1 MYKLAIVV
9 PCYNEEAIL
18 KQTTEVLLNLL
29 EELIDKAKINPDSYI
44 LFVNDGSRDDTWD
57 ILCREHDLS
66 NKINAISLAANVGHQ
81 NALLAGLES
90 VMDDCDF
97 AISLDADLQD
107 DISVIEEMIDKY
119 NAGADIV
126 YGVRNDRKSDSFF
139 KRSSAKLFYK
149 FMSAMGVKTIENHA
163 DFRLM
168 SARVLKQL
176 SQYNERNLFLRGII
190 PSMGYKTDRVY
201 YSRKKRTGGKS
212 KYSLPKMIKLAG
224 NGITSFTIRP
234 ITLITALGFIIMLF
248 ALAAL
253 IYTLVAYFSGNAT
266 PGWSSLMISIWFL
279 GGVQLFSIGIVGQY
293 VGKAYFEAKQRPRY
307 DIIENLKHK

>member
-66 NKINAISLAANVGHQ
+66 TKINAISLAANVGHQ

-149 FMSAMGVKTIENHA
+149 FMLAMGVKTIENHA

-201 YSRKKRTGGKS
+201 YSRLKRTAGKS
-212 KYSLPKMIKLAG
+212 KYSLGKMIKLAG

-234 ITLITALGFIIMLF
+234 ITLITALGFIIMLL
-248 ALAAL
+248 ALAAFL
-253 IYTLVAYFSGNAT
+253 YTLISYFTGNT
-266 PGWSSLMISIWFL
+266 EPGWSSLMISIWFL
-279 GGVQLFSIGIVGQY
+279 GGVQLFSIGVVGQY

-307 DIIENLKHK
+307 DIVENLKHK

>member
-66 NKINAISLAANVGHQ
+66 PKINAISLAANVGHQ

-201 YSRKKRTGGKS
+201 YSRLKRTAGKS
-212 KYSLPKMIKLAG
+212 KYSLGKMIKLAG

-234 ITLITALGFIIMLF
+234 ITLITALGFIIMLL
-248 ALAAL
+248 ALAAFL
-253 IYTLVAYFSGNAT
+253 YTLISYFTGNT
-266 PGWSSLMISIWFL
+266 EPGWSSLMISIWFL

>member
-66 NKINAISLAANVGHQ
+66 PRINAINLAANVGHQ

-201 YSRKKRTGGKS
+201 YSRLKRTAGKS
-212 KYSLPKMIKLAG
+212 KYSLGKMIKLAG

-234 ITLITALGFIIMLF
+234 ITLITALGFIIMLL
-248 ALAAL
+248 ALAAFL
-253 IYTLVAYFSGNAT
+253 YTLISYFTGNT
-266 PGWSSLMISIWFL
+266 EPGWSSLMISIWFL
-279 GGVQLFSIGIVGQY
+279 GGVQLFSIGVVGQY

>member
-66 NKINAISLAANVGHQ
+66 KNINAISLAANVGHQ

-90 VMDDCDF
+90 VKDDCDF

-201 YSRKKRTGGKS
+201 YSRLKRTAGKS
-212 KYSLPKMIKLAG
+212 KYSLGKMIKLAG

-234 ITLITALGFIIMLF
+234 ITLITALGFIIMLL
-248 ALAAL
+248 ALVAFL
-253 IYTLVAYFSGNAT
+253 YTLISYFTGNT
-266 PGWSSLMISIWFL
+266 EPGWSSLMISIWFL
-279 GGVQLFSIGIVGQY
+279 GGVQLFSIGVVGQY